1 MVNRT
6 VGFRD
11 QLLRDAAKNIHM
23 WQIAVK
29 QEKAIYTTM
38 NMFNFDV
45 TSKALIAE
53 GWVPTRNLGDVQAA
67 LAIAR
72 VGKRSMG
79 LTGLGVATT

>member
-11 QLLRDAAKNIHM
+11 QLLRNAAKSIHM

-53 GWVPTRNLGDVQAA
+53 AWVPTRNLGDVQAA

-72 VGKRSMG
+72 VGQRAAG
-79 LTGLGVATT
+79 LAGIGGAAR